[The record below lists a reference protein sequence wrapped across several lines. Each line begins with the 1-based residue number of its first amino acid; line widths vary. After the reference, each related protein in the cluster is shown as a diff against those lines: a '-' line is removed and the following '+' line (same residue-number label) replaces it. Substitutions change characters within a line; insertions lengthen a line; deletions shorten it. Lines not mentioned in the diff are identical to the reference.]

1 MYTQPYILNFKA
13 IGFPEI
19 GYLSVAELNE
29 QLPFEVKR
37 IFWTYDTP
45 QFVMRGRHAHKK
57 TELLLL
63 AVAGHI
69 TVQIEY
75 AHTDE
80 IQTFQLSSPHL
91 ALYIPP
97 QTWHTMQYSE
107 GAVQLVLASSFYHE
121 DDYVRNYEDFKNF
134 FTTS

>member
-1 MYTQPYILNFKA
+1 MHKLPYILDFKA

-37 IFWTYDTP
+37 VFWTYDTP
-45 QFVMRGRHAHKK
+45 AFITRGRHAHKA
-57 TELLLL
+57 TELLLI
-63 AVAGHI
+63 AVSGQI

-75 AHTDE
+75 ADSSELLTY
-80 IQTFQLSSPHL
+80 QLTSPHQ

-97 QTWHTMQYSE
+97 KTWHTMQYSV

-121 DDYVRNYEDFKNF
+121 DDYVRSYEDFK
-134 FTTS
+134 TS